1 MKGVERIGEITVD
14 VIDWIG
20 GSARF
25 AVRTA
30 AAMVRPPFRIKLL
43 LEQLDSVGF
52 GSLFIVG
59 LTGLFA
65 GLVFAM
71 NTLNALLMM
80 RAEGMVAP
88 SMTLSLSRELGPILA
103 SLLVAGRSG
112 SAIATELGTMRV
124 SEQVDAMEMM
134 GVDPVQ
140 YLVAPRAW
148 ALVISL
154 PLLNFIFVFMG
165 LLGSVIAAEPYGISA
180 QLFAQEAMRLV
191 DANDY
196 LIGGIKTLIFG
207 FMIAVVAARQGLMA
221 EGGARGVGLSA
232 TKTVV
237 IASVL
242 VLVLDYLLMVILAPA
257 MLGFDV

>member
-1 MKGVERIGEITVD
+1 MKSLERIGEISKELIEWLGD
-14 VIDWIG
+14 
-20 GSARF
+20 SARY

-30 AAMVRPPFRIKLL
+30 KAMFTPPFHLSQITL
-43 LEQLDSVGF
+43 QLDRVGF
-52 GSLFIVG
+52 GSLFIVS
-59 LTGLFA
+59 LTGLFT

-71 NTLNALLMM
+71 NSLNALLEM

-103 SLLVAGRSG
+103 SLLVAGRTG

-124 SEQVDAMEMM
+124 SEQIDAMEMM

-154 PLLNFIFVFMG
+154 PLLNFIFVFAG
-165 LLGSVIAAEPYGISA
+165 LAGSVIAAKPYGISA
-180 QLFAQEAMRLV
+180 QLFAQEAMRMA
-191 DANDY
+191 DANDI

-207 FMIAVVAARQGLMA
+207 FMIAVVAARQGMRA
-221 EGGARGVGLSA
+221 EGGARGVGKAA
-232 TKTVV
+232 TQTVV

-242 VLVLDYLLMVILAPA
+242 VLLLDYLLMVILAPV
-257 MLGFDV
+257 MLGFDL

>member
-1 MKGVERIGEITVD
+1 MTSISNF
-14 VIDWIG
+14 G
-20 GSARF
+20 GLVLNGIEWVGGTARF
-25 AVRTA
+25 ALRTVR
-30 AAMVRPPFRIKLL
+30 AMFQSPFRPRMLMQ
-43 LEQLDSVGF
+43 QLDTVGF

-71 NTLNALLMM
+71 NSLNALLVM

-124 SEQVDAMEMM
+124 SEQVDALEMM

-165 LLGSVIAAEPYGISA
+165 LLGSVMAADPYGISA
-180 QLFAQEAMRLV
+180 QLFAQEAMRMV
-191 DANDY
+191 DANDF
-196 LIGGIKTLIFG
+196 LIGGIKTLLFG
-207 FMIAVVAARQGLMA
+207 FMIAVVAARQGLLA
-221 EGGARGVGLSA
+221 EGGARGVGKSA
-232 TKTVV
+232 TNTVV
-237 IASVL
+237 ISSVL
-242 VLVLDYLLMVILAPA
+242 VLVFDYLLMVILAPV
-257 MLGFDV
+257 MLGFDI

>member
-1 MKGVERIGEITVD
+1 MTSIANFGGLLIQT
-14 VIDWIG
+14 IDWV
-20 GSARF
+20 GSTTRF

-30 AAMVRPPFRIKLL
+30 RAMFRRPLRLRLL
-43 LEQLDSVGF
+43 MQQLDSVGF

-71 NTLNALLMM
+71 NSLNALLEM

-88 SMTLSLSRELGPILA
+88 SMTLSLSRELGPILSA
-103 SLLVAGRSG
+103 LLVAGRSG

-124 SEQVDAMEMM
+124 SEQVDALEMM
-134 GVDPVQ
+134 GVDPAQ

-154 PLLNFIFVFMG
+154 PLLNAIFVFMG
-165 LLGSVIAAEPYGISA
+165 LVGSVIASDPYGISA
-180 QLFAQEAMRLV
+180 QLFAQEAMRMV
-191 DANDY
+191 DANDF

-207 FMIAVVAARQGLMA
+207 FMIAVVAASQGLSA
-221 EGGARGVGLSA
+221 EGGARGVGRSA

-242 VLVLDYLLMVILAPA
+242 VLILDYLLMVVLAPV
-257 MLGFDV
+257 MLGFDL

>member
-1 MKGVERIGEITVD
+1 MTSIANLGGMIIET
-14 VIDWIG
+14 IDWV
-20 GSARF
+20 GSTTQF
-25 AVRTA
+25 ALRTA
-30 AAMVRPPFRIKLL
+30 RAMFRTPVRFRLL
-43 LEQLDSVGF
+43 LQQLDTVGF

-71 NTLNALLMM
+71 NSLNALLVM

-124 SEQVDAMEMM
+124 SEQVDALEMM

-154 PLLNFIFVFMG
+154 PLLNAIFVFMG
-165 LLGSVIAAEPYGISA
+165 LVGSVLAADPYGISA
-180 QLFAQEAMRLV
+180 QLFAQEAMRMV
-191 DANDY
+191 DANDF

-207 FMIAVVAARQGLMA
+207 FMIAVVAASQGLRA
-221 EGGARGVGLSA
+221 QGGARGVGQSA

-242 VLVLDYLLMVILAPA
+242 VLIFDYLLMVILAPV
-257 MLGFDV
+257 MLGFNL

>member
-1 MKGVERIGEITVD
+1 MTSVASVGVVIMQT
-14 VIDWIG
+14 IDWL
-20 GSARF
+20 GSTTRF
-25 AVRTA
+25 ALRTVR
-30 AAMVRPPFRIKLL
+30 AMFKTPFRLRLL
-43 LEQLDSVGF
+43 MHQLDTVGF

-71 NTLNALLMM
+71 NSLNALLVM

-124 SEQVDAMEMM
+124 SEQVDALEMM

-154 PLLNFIFVFMG
+154 PLLNAIFVFMG
-165 LLGSVIAAEPYGISA
+165 LVGSVVAADPYGISA
-180 QLFAQEAMRLV
+180 QLFAQEAMRMV
-191 DANDY
+191 DANDF

-207 FMIAVVAARQGLMA
+207 FMIAVVAASQGLRA
-221 EGGARGVGLSA
+221 EGGARGVGQSA

-242 VLVLDYLLMVILAPA
+242 VLVLDYILMVILAPV
-257 MLGFDV
+257 MLGFDI

>member
-1 MKGVERIGEITVD
+1 LKQVEFIGEMIVALVD
-14 VIDWIG
+14 WLG
-20 GSARF
+20 GSTRF
-25 AVRTA
+25 ALRTL
-30 AAMVRPPFRIKLL
+30 AAMVRPPFRPRLILQ
-43 LEQLDSVGF
+43 QLDTVGF
-52 GSLFIVG
+52 GSFFIVA

-71 NTLNALLMM
+71 NSLNALLEM

-88 SMTLSLSRELGPILA
+88 SMALSLSRELGPILT

-124 SEQVDAMEMM
+124 SEQIDAMEMM

-154 PLLNFIFVFMG
+154 PLLNFIFVFTG
-165 LLGSVIAAEPYGISA
+165 LLGSIMAAEPYGIGA

-191 DANDY
+191 DANDF
-196 LIGGIKTLIFG
+196 LIGGIKTFIFG
-207 FMIAVVAARQGLMA
+207 FMIAVVAARQGMLA
-221 EGGARGVGLSA
+221 QGGARGVGESA

-242 VLVLDYLLMVILAPA
+242 VLILDYLLMVLLAPL
-257 MLGFDV
+257 MLGFDI